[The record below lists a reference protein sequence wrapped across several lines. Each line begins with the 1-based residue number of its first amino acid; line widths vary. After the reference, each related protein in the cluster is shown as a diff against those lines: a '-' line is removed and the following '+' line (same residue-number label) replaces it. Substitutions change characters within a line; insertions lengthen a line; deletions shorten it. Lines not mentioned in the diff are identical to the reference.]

1 MSKVPS
7 HVDTSYNSDLET
19 TTTELDRGL
28 SRLVRLTTAILSGI
42 SPQSGCSGIVGQPP
56 ALKQQVYGLAQEC
69 LKRTVLVQ
77 PHLAEPCRATSGAKY
92 LRYAPRPS
100 FGAPEHLARLR
111 LGRKQPQQD
120 GRLYGCLHGLPSRNE
135 QHPGAAQL
143 AHFEASKG

>member
-1 MSKVPS
+1 MAHRGTGPSPPAQPDKEVDPPCSAMSKVPS

-56 ALKQQVYGLAQEC
+56 ALKQQVHGLAQEC

-100 FGAPEHLARLR
+100 FGAPGVAPL
-111 LGRKQPQQD
+111 
-120 GRLYGCLHGLPSRNE
+120 
-135 QHPGAAQL
+135 
-143 AHFEASKG
+143 